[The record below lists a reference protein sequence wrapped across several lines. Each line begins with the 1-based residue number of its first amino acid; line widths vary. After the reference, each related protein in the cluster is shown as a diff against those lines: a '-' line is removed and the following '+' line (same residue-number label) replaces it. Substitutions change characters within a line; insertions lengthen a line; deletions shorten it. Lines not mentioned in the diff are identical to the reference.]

1 MAMHQMH
8 LLQISLNIY
17 VSDMPIALSKKRDL
31 LRFLAIGFHLPNMA
45 SKTLNFGFYSLDM
58 TNNFAGVYT
67 VFNSVTCCTVSV
79 GIN

>member
-1 MAMHQMH
+1 MQQMH

-17 VSDMPIALSKKRDL
+17 VTDMPIALSEKRDL
-31 LRFLAIGFHLPNMA
+31 LRCMAIGFHLPKMA
-45 SKTLNFGFYSLDM
+45 SKTLNFGFYSLNM
-58 TNNFAGVYT
+58 ANHFAGVDT